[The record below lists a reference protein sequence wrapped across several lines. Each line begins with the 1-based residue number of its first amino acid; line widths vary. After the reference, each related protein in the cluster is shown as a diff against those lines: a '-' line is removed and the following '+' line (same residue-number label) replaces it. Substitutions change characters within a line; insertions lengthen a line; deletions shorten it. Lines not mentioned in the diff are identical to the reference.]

1 MRDGST
7 YDYLKDLTEL
17 YNNSQKAKQASMYPG
32 YGGTQEPAKYAEG
45 GLAGLMK
52 KYYD

>member
-1 MRDGST
+1 
-7 YDYLKDLTEL
+7 
-17 YNNSQKAKQASMYPG
+17 MYPG

-52 KYYD
+52 KYNDKR